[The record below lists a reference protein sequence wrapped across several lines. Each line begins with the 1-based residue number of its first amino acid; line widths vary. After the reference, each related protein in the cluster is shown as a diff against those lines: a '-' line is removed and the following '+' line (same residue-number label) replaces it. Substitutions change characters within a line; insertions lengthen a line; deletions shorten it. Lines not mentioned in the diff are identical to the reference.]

1 MVNTHTLGGQAGFWG
16 FLGSKAEFRA
26 RAVRCVE
33 GPAPVGLAGG
43 GRWRVRPDGAGASP
57 SGVFATHLAH
67 SFGRGET
74 TQGRCVAEAAGG
86 ANSPASADRSP
97 KLDSWFPL
105 KKRPPP
111 RGSSC
116 CGAMGLAA
124 SWERWD
130 KGSIPSL
137 AQWIE
142 DPVLLQLR
150 HNSKP
155 QLRSRSLAQG
165 SQKKETR
172 SLPRA
177 HSDLVLMHKRRQRL
191 RKAGTH
197 RGGPGNPRTLLS
209 LLLAAGWGL
218 QPWREP
224 WSGLTAVP
232 HRLFC
237 VLRLA
242 GKDH

>member
-1 MVNTHTLGGQAGFWG
+1 M
-16 FLGSKAEFRA
+16 GSKAEFRA

-111 RGSSC
+111 VGVPAVGQWDWRRLGSAGTKVQSPAWHSGLRILC
-116 CGAMGLAA
+116 CCSFGITQNRSSGLGP
-124 SWERWD
+124 W
-130 KGSIPSL
+130 
-137 AQWIE
+137 
-142 DPVLLQLR
+142 
-150 HNSKP
+150 
-155 QLRSRSLAQG
+155 
-165 SQKKETR
+165 
-172 SLPRA
+172 PRA
-177 HSDLVLMHKRRQRL
+177 AKKRRDTFPSQGTQRPCAHAQEETEAQKG
-191 RKAGTH
+191 R
-197 RGGPGNPRTLLS
+197 NPPRR
-209 LLLAAGWGL
+209 
-218 QPWREP
+218 PREP
-224 WSGLTAVP
+224 
-232 HRLFC
+232 
-237 VLRLA
+237 
-242 GKDH
+242 

>member
-16 FLGSKAEFRA
+16 FLGSKAEFGA

-111 RGSSC
+111 WEFLLWGNGIGGVL
-116 CGAMGLAA
+116 GALGQ
-124 SWERWD
+124 RF
-130 KGSIPSL
+130 
-137 AQWIE
+137 
-142 DPVLLQLR
+142 
-150 HNSKP
+150 NP
-155 QLRSRSLAQG
+155 Q
-165 SQKKETR
+165 
-172 SLPRA
+172 P
-177 HSDLVLMHKRRQRL
+177 
-191 RKAGTH
+191 GT
-197 RGGPGNPRTLLS
+197 
-209 LLLAAGWGL
+209 
-218 QPWREP
+218 
-224 WSGLTAVP
+224 V
-232 HRLFC
+232 
-237 VLRLA
+237 
-242 GKDH
+242 D